1 LDLRVLLTLLQ
12 DNLKKIL
19 IITYYWPPSGGAGV
33 QRILKFCKHL
43 PLLGYKPYVVTVDEK
58 VASYPAIDNTF
69 EKDIPD
75 EVEVAR
81 TDTFEPFN
89 IYSKLIG
96 RKSIPT
102 GFSNESDPGF
112 MQKITR
118 FIRGNFFIPD
128 ARRGWVKY
136 AIREA
141 EKIIERE
148 KINTVICTSP
158 PHSVQL
164 CGLYLKKKYGIK
176 WIADLRDPWTDIY
189 YYDEFFHM
197 PFAKVADSILERKIL
212 ENSDAIVTVSND
224 LKRLFLSKSKKI
236 SASKLHV
243 IPNGF
248 DEDDFAGI
256 EGNPGKDFI
265 ISYTGTLADSY
276 DPEIFLYG
284 LRSAI
289 EKTKGIR
296 IILHLIGNPSE
307 SVMKKAEEMS
317 IADNVKFTPTVTHEK
332 SVQMLMDSDALLLLI
347 PNVKNDKGI
356 LTGKLFEYL
365 ASRKPVIAV
374 GPVDGD
380 AAMIL
385 KECNAGKMFS
395 RNEEDKIADYISELA
410 QRKLNNEDVSN
421 DDESFKKY
429 SRRAQAEEL
438 SKIIQELN

>member
-1 LDLRVLLTLLQ
+1 MDLRVLLTILQ
-12 DNLKKIL
+12 DSLKKIL

-43 PLLGYKPYVVTVDEK
+43 PAHGYKPYVITVDEN
-58 VASYPAIDNTF
+58 VASYPVIDHTF

-75 EVEVAR
+75 EVVVTR
-81 TDTFEPFN
+81 TETFEPFN

-96 RKSIPT
+96 KKSIPT

-112 MQKITR
+112 MQKLTR

-148 KINTVICTSP
+148 KISTVICTSP

-189 YYDEFFHM
+189 YYDEFYHM
-197 PFAKVADSILERKIL
+197 PFAKLADKILERKVL
-212 ENSDAIVTVSND
+212 ENSDVIVTVSDD

-243 IPNGF
+243 IPNGY

-256 EGNPGKDFI
+256 EGKVSEDFV

-276 DPEIFLYG
+276 DPDVFLRA
-284 LRSAI
+284 LKKAI
-289 EKTKGIR
+289 ESTKGFR
-296 IILHLIGNPSE
+296 IFLHLIGNPSE
-307 SVMKKAEEMS
+307 SVMKKAAELL
-317 IADNVKFTPTVTHEK
+317 IADYVKFTPTVTHDK

-365 ASRKPVIAV
+365 ASRKPVIAI
-374 GPVDGD
+374 GPIDGD
-380 AAMIL
+380 AARIID
-385 KECNAGKMFS
+385 ECKAGKMFT
-395 RNEEDKIADYISELA
+395 RDDEDKIAEYISTLA
-410 QRKLNNEDVSN
+410 KRKLNNEVVPGDDVSY
-421 DDESFKKY
+421 KKY

-438 SKIIQELN
+438 HKIIRDLN

>member
-1 LDLRVLLTLLQ
+1 MDLRVLLTLLQ

-248 DEDDFAGI
+248 DEDDFARI
-256 EGNPGKDFI
+256 AGNPGKDFI